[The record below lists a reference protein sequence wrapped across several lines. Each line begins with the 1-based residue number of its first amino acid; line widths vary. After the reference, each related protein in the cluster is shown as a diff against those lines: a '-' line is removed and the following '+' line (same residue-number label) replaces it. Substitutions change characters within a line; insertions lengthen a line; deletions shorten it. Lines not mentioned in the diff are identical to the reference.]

1 MAAFYP
7 IEAGA
12 LASPNRPLDGGAIR
26 QKGVIRRSFTLA
38 AQTTSD
44 TFEGITLPKG
54 FRVTEYAI
62 FPKDAAGTAVQSLG
76 SSTLALGISGTTGKY
91 RAAATVT
98 ANVTGVTVAAPPRGG
113 LAADE
118 AVIVTIAAA
127 TLPATGSVEIE
138 FWGTYE

>member
-1 MAAFYP
+1 MTAYYP
-7 IEAGA
+7 VEAGA
-12 LASPNRPLDGGAIR
+12 IASPNRPRDGGAVR
-26 QKGVIRRSFTLA
+26 QLSLIRRTFTMA

-44 TFEGITLPKG
+44 TLEGITLPKG
-54 FRVTEYAI
+54 FR
-62 FPKDAAGTAVQSLG
+62 AVRWGLVPSATLG
-76 SSTLALGISGTTGKY
+76 SSTLALGIVGTTGKY

-98 ANVTGVTVAAPPRGG
+98 APVSGDVVTAPPAAG

-127 TLPATGSVEIE
+127 PLPGAGTIAVE

>member
-1 MAAFYP
+1 MTAFYS

-12 LASPNRPLDGGAIR
+12 IASPHRPLDGGAIK
-26 QKGVIRRSFTLA
+26 QLSVIRRTFTMA

-44 TFEGITLPKG
+44 TLEGIKLPKG
-54 FRVTEYAI
+54 FRPVRWGLVPSAT
-62 FPKDAAGTAVQSLG
+62 LG
-76 SSTLALGISGTTGKY
+76 SSTLALGIAGTTGKY

-98 ANVTGVTVAAPPRGG
+98 APVSGDVVTAPPAAG

-118 AVIVTIAAA
+118 DVIVTIAAA
-127 TLPATGSVEIE
+127 TLPGSGTIAVE

>member
-1 MAAFYP
+1 MAISYP

-12 LASPNRPLDGGAIR
+12 VVSSGRPIDGGAIR
-26 QKGVIRRSFTLA
+26 QLSVIRRTFTMA

-44 TFEGITLPKG
+44 TLEGIKLPKG
-54 FRVTEYAI
+54 FR
-62 FPKDAAGTAVQSLG
+62 AVRWGLVPSATLG
-76 SSTLALGISGTTGKY
+76 STTLALGITGTTGKY

-98 ANVTGVTVAAPPRGG
+98 ALVSGDVVTAPPAAG

-118 AVIVTIAAA
+118 DVLVTIAAA
-127 TLPATGSVEIE
+127 TMPAAGTVAVE